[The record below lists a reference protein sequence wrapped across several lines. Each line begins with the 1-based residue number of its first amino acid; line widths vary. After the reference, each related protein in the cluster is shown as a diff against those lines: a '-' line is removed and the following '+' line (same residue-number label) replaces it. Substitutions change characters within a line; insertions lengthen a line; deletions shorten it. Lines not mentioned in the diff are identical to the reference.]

1 MAGREQQCFNTLE
14 LQDPFVF
21 FGSLVVG
28 SAMLLMANN
37 KQEVLLLG
45 GVFVIGFTAFRLS
58 LACGGF

>member
-1 MAGREQQCFNTLE
+1 M
-14 LQDPFVF
+14 F

-45 GVFVIGFTAFRLS
+45 GVFVVGFTAFQLS
-58 LACGGF
+58 LTCGGF